1 MMGMPNKIAATIDT
15 MIKAKKVF
23 VLRTEIKKI
32 SSAIHKKIIR
42 KDIGKPIRYMLLA
55 IYFEVKVFKY

>member
-1 MMGMPNKIAATIDT
+1 